1 MIIYMAL
8 RFKNFCERE
17 HMANQRFTIPTYD
30 MVGPIVGPQGSHL
43 KVLEELV
50 TVDILHRDT
59 IVDITGSEESVQ
71 VAMEVLDVLLYLFKN
86 HIKITDHHVRTAT
99 TMILKGE
106 KESLFQLYE
115 DTINVTVKGNP
126 IIPKTVGQKQYVDSI
141 RRNTITFGIGPAG
154 TGKTYLAVALAAF
167 YLKNR
172 EVDRIIL
179 TRPAVEAGEKLGYLP
194 GDLQEKVDPYLRPLY
209 DALHDMFGVERV
221 QKMLL
226 QGTIEV
232 APLAYM
238 RGRTL
243 ERSFVILD
251 EGQNT
256 TPEQM
261 KMFLTR
267 IGFGSKVVVTGDQ
280 SQKDLPAGQTSGL
293 DTALKVLSGIDDI
306 GICTLTNKDVV
317 RHPLVQKIVEA
328 YDKFEKK
335 SGRRKTAK
343 S

>member
-1 MIIYMAL
+1 
-8 RFKNFCERE
+8 
-17 HMANQRFTIPTYD
+17 MANQRFTIPTYD
-30 MVGPIVGPQGSHL
+30 MVGPIVGPQGSHM

-71 VAMEVLDVLLYLFKN
+71 VAMEVLDILLYLFKN

-115 DTINVTVKGNP
+115 DTINVTVKGN
-126 IIPKTVGQKQYVDSI
+126 
-141 RRNTITFGIGPAG
+141 
-154 TGKTYLAVALAAF
+154 
-167 YLKNR
+167 
-172 EVDRIIL
+172 RIIL

-267 IGFGSKVVVTGDQ
+267 LGYQSKMVVNGDPTQ
-280 SQKDLPAGQTSGL
+280 IDLPPKITSGL
-293 DTALKVLSGIDDI
+293 IEAEQVLQRIKGIRCIYFSDQ
-306 GICTLTNKDVV
+306 DVV
-317 RHPLVQKIVEA
+317 RHDLVGRIVKA
-328 YDKFEKK
+328 YEEYQLLEKGK
-335 SGRRKTAK
+335 RE
-343 S
+343 

>member
-8 RFKNFCERE
+8 RYKNFCERE
-17 HMANQRFTIPTYD
+17 HMANQKYTIPAYD

-43 KVLEELV
+43 KILEELV

-59 IVDITGSEESVQ
+59 ILDITGSEESVQ

-86 HIKITDHHVRTAT
+86 HIKIADHHVRTAAN
-99 TMILKGE
+99 MILKGE
-106 KESLFQLYE
+106 KEALFQLYE

-154 TGKTYLAVALAAF
+154 TGKTYLAVALGAF

-267 IGFGSKVVVTGDQ
+267 LGYQSKMVVNGDPTQ
-280 SQKDLPAGQTSGL
+280 IDLPPKITSGL
-293 DTALKVLSGIDDI
+293 IEAEQVLQRIKGIRSIYFTDR
-306 GICTLTNKDVV
+306 DVV
-317 RHPLVQKIVEA
+317 RHDLVGRIVKA
-328 YDKFEKK
+328 YEEYQLSEKGK
-335 SGRRKTAK
+335 QE
-343 S
+343 

>member
-17 HMANQRFTIPTYD
+17 HMANHRFTIPTYD
-30 MVGPIVGPQGSHL
+30 MVGPIVGPQGSHM

-115 DTINVTVKGNP
+115 DTINVTVKGNL

-267 IGFGSKVVVTGDQ
+267 LGYQSKMVVNGDPTQ
-280 SQKDLPAGQTSGL
+280 IDLPPKITSGL
-293 DTALKVLSGIDDI
+293 IEAEQVLQRIKGIRCIYFSDQ
-306 GICTLTNKDVV
+306 DVV
-317 RHPLVQKIVEA
+317 RHDLVGRIVKA
-328 YDKFEKK
+328 YEEYQLLEKGK
-335 SGRRKTAK
+335 QE
-343 S
+343 

>member
-8 RFKNFCERE
+8 RYKNFCERE
-17 HMANQRFTIPTYD
+17 HMANQKYTIPTYD

-43 KVLEELV
+43 KILEELV

-86 HIKITDHHVRTAT
+86 HIKIADHHVRTAAN
-99 TMILKGE
+99 MILKGE
-106 KESLFQLYE
+106 KEALFQLYE

-154 TGKTYLAVALAAF
+154 TGKTYLAVALGAF

-267 IGFGSKVVVTGDQ
+267 LGYQSKMVVNGDPTQ
-280 SQKDLPAGQTSGL
+280 IDLPPKITSGL
-293 DTALKVLSGIDDI
+293 IEAEQVLQRIKGIRSIYFTDR
-306 GICTLTNKDVV
+306 DVV
-317 RHPLVQKIVEA
+317 RHDLVGRIVKA
-328 YDKFEKK
+328 YEEYQLSEKGK
-335 SGRRKTAK
+335 QE
-343 S
+343 

>member
-1 MIIYMAL
+1 
-8 RFKNFCERE
+8 
-17 HMANQRFTIPTYD
+17 MANQRFTIPTYD
-30 MVGPIVGPQGSHL
+30 MVGPIVGPQGSHM

-86 HIKITDHHVRTAT
+86 HIKIADHHVRTAAN
-99 TMILKGE
+99 MILKGE
-106 KESLFQLYE
+106 KEALFQLYE

-154 TGKTYLAVALAAF
+154 TGKTYLAVALGAF

-267 IGFGSKVVVTGDQ
+267 LGYQSKMVVNGDPTQ
-280 SQKDLPAGQTSGL
+280 IDLPPKITSGL
-293 DTALKVLSGIDDI
+293 IEAEQVLQRIKGIRSIYFTDR
-306 GICTLTNKDVV
+306 DVV
-317 RHPLVQKIVEA
+317 RHDLVGRIVKA
-328 YDKFEKK
+328 YEEYQLSEKGK
-335 SGRRKTAK
+335 QE
-343 S
+343 

>member
-30 MVGPIVGPQGSHL
+30 MVGPIVGPQGSHM

-115 DTINVTVKGNP
+115 DTINVTVKGNL

-179 TRPAVEAGEKLGYLP
+179 TRPAVEAGKARVFARRFTR
-194 GDLQEKVDPYLRPLY
+194 KSRPL
-209 DALHDMFGVERV
+209 F
-221 QKMLL
+221 
-226 QGTIEV
+226 
-232 APLAYM
+232 
-238 RGRTL
+238 
-243 ERSFVILD
+243 
-251 EGQNT
+251 
-256 TPEQM
+256 
-261 KMFLTR
+261 
-267 IGFGSKVVVTGDQ
+267 
-280 SQKDLPAGQTSGL
+280 TSSL
-293 DTALKVLSGIDDI
+293 
-306 GICTLTNKDVV
+306 
-317 RHPLVQKIVEA
+317 
-328 YDKFEKK
+328 
-335 SGRRKTAK
+335 
-343 S
+343 

>member
-17 HMANQRFTIPTYD
+17 HMANHRFTIPTYD
-30 MVGPIVGPQGSHL
+30 MVGPIVGPQGSHM

-267 IGFGSKVVVTGDQ
+267 LGYQSKMVVNGDPTQ
-280 SQKDLPAGQTSGL
+280 IDLPPKITSGL
-293 DTALKVLSGIDDI
+293 IEAEQVLQRIKGIRSIYFTDR
-306 GICTLTNKDVV
+306 DVV
-317 RHPLVQKIVEA
+317 RHDLVGRIVKA
-328 YDKFEKK
+328 YEEYQLSEKGK
-335 SGRRKTAK
+335 QE
-343 S
+343 

>member
-30 MVGPIVGPQGSHL
+30 MVGPIVGPQGSHM

-126 IIPKTVGQKQYVDSI
+126 IIPKTLGQKQYVDSI

-267 IGFGSKVVVTGDQ
+267 LGYQSKMVVNGDPTQ
-280 SQKDLPAGQTSGL
+280 IDLPPKITSGL
-293 DTALKVLSGIDDI
+293 IEAEQVLQRIKGIRSIYFTDR
-306 GICTLTNKDVV
+306 DVV
-317 RHPLVQKIVEA
+317 RHDLVGRIVKA
-328 YDKFEKK
+328 YEEYQLSEKGK
-335 SGRRKTAK
+335 QE
-343 S
+343 

>member
-30 MVGPIVGPQGSHL
+30 MVGPIVGPQGSHM

-71 VAMEVLDVLLYLFKN
+71 VAVEVLDVLLYLFKN

-99 TMILKGE
+99 NMILKGE

-115 DTINVTVKGNP
+115 DTINVTIKGNP
-126 IIPKTVGQKQYVDSI
+126 IIPKTLGQKQYVDSI

-267 IGFGSKVVVTGDQ
+267 LGYQSKMVVNGDPTQ
-280 SQKDLPAGQTSGL
+280 IDLPPKITSGL
-293 DTALKVLSGIDDI
+293 IEAEQVLQRIKGILSIYFTDQ
-306 GICTLTNKDVV
+306 DVV
-317 RHPLVQKIVEA
+317 RHDLVGRIVKA
-328 YDKFEKK
+328 YEEYQLSEKGK
-335 SGRRKTAK
+335 QE
-343 S
+343 

>member
-30 MVGPIVGPQGSHL
+30 MVGPIVGPQGSHM

-115 DTINVTVKGNP
+115 DTINVTVKGNL

-267 IGFGSKVVVTGDQ
+267 LGYQSKMVVNGDPTQ
-280 SQKDLPAGQTSGL
+280 IDLPPKITSGL
-293 DTALKVLSGIDDI
+293 IEAEQVLQRIKGIRCIYFSDQ
-306 GICTLTNKDVV
+306 DVV
-317 RHPLVQKIVEA
+317 RQDLVGRMVKA
-328 YDKFEKK
+328 YEEYQLLEKGK
-335 SGRRKTAK
+335 QE
-343 S
+343 

>member
-1 MIIYMAL
+1 
-8 RFKNFCERE
+8 
-17 HMANQRFTIPTYD
+17 MANQRFTIPTYD

-59 IVDITGSEESVQ
+59 TIDVTGAEADVQ
-71 VAMEVLDVLLYLFKN
+71 VAIEVLDVLLYLFKN
-86 HIKITDHHVRTAT
+86 HIKITDHHVRTTAS
-99 TMILKGE
+99 MILKDE
-106 KESLFQLYE
+106 KEALFQLYE

-154 TGKTYLAVALAAF
+154 TGKTYLAVALGAF

-267 IGFGSKVVVTGDQ
+267 LGYQSKMVVNGDPTQ
-280 SQKDLPAGQTSGL
+280 IDLPPKITSGL
-293 DTALKVLSGIDDI
+293 IEAEQVLKRIKGIRAIYFSDQ
-306 GICTLTNKDVV
+306 DVV
-317 RHPLVQKIVEA
+317 RHDLVGRIVKA
-328 YDKFEKK
+328 YEEYQLSEKGK
-335 SGRRKTAK
+335 RE
-343 S
+343 

>member
-1 MIIYMAL
+1 M
-8 RFKNFCERE
+8 RTT
-17 HMANQRFTIPTYD
+17 AN
-30 MVGPIVGPQGSHL
+30 
-43 KVLEELV
+43 
-50 TVDILHRDT
+50 
-59 IVDITGSEESVQ
+59 
-71 VAMEVLDVLLYLFKN
+71 
-86 HIKITDHHVRTAT
+86 
-99 TMILKGE
+99 MILKGE
-106 KESLFQLYE
+106 KEALFQLYE

-154 TGKTYLAVALAAF
+154 TGKTYLAVALGAF

-267 IGFGSKVVVTGDQ
+267 LGYQSKMVVNGDPTQ
-280 SQKDLPAGQTSGL
+280 IDLPPKMTSGL
-293 DTALKVLSGIDDI
+293 IEAEQVLQRIKGIRSIYFSDQ
-306 GICTLTNKDVV
+306 DVV
-317 RHPLVQKIVEA
+317 RHDLVGRIVKA
-328 YDKFEKK
+328 YEEYQLSEKGK
-335 SGRRKTAK
+335 ES
-343 S
+343 

>member
-1 MIIYMAL
+1 
-8 RFKNFCERE
+8 
-17 HMANQRFTIPTYD
+17 MANQRFTIPTYD
-30 MVGPIVGPQGSHL
+30 MVGPIVGPQGSHM
-43 KVLEELV
+43 KVLEKLV

-71 VAMEVLDVLLYLFKN
+71 VAMEVLDLLLYLFKN

-154 TGKTYLAVALAAF
+154 TGKTYLSVALAAF

-267 IGFGSKVVVTGDQ
+267 LGYQSKMVVNGDPTQ
-280 SQKDLPAGQTSGL
+280 IDLPPKITSGL
-293 DTALKVLSGIDDI
+293 IEAEQVLQRIKGIRSIYFTDR
-306 GICTLTNKDVV
+306 DVV
-317 RHPLVQKIVEA
+317 RHDLVGRIVKA
-328 YDKFEKK
+328 YEEYQLLEKGK
-335 SGRRKTAK
+335 RE
-343 S
+343 

>member
-30 MVGPIVGPQGSHL
+30 MVGPIVGPQGSHM

-126 IIPKTVGQKQYVDSI
+126 IIPKTVGQKQYIDSI

-267 IGFGSKVVVTGDQ
+267 LGYQSKMVVNGDPTQ
-280 SQKDLPAGQTSGL
+280 IDLPPKITSGL
-293 DTALKVLSGIDDI
+293 IEAEQVLQRIKGIRCIYFSDQ
-306 GICTLTNKDVV
+306 DVV
-317 RHPLVQKIVEA
+317 CHDLVGRIVKA
-328 YDKFEKK
+328 YEEYQLSEKGK
-335 SGRRKTAK
+335 QE
-343 S
+343 

>member
-8 RFKNFCERE
+8 RYKNFCERE
-17 HMANQRFTIPTYD
+17 HMANQKYTIPTYD

-43 KVLEELV
+43 KILEELV

-154 TGKTYLAVALAAF
+154 TGKTYLAVALGAF

-267 IGFGSKVVVTGDQ
+267 LGYQSKMVVNGDPTQ
-280 SQKDLPAGQTSGL
+280 IDLPPKITSGL
-293 DTALKVLSGIDDI
+293 IEAEQVLQRIKGIRSIYFTDR
-306 GICTLTNKDVV
+306 DVV
-317 RHPLVQKIVEA
+317 RHDLVGRIVKA
-328 YDKFEKK
+328 YEEYQLSEKGK
-335 SGRRKTAK
+335 QE
-343 S
+343 

>member
-30 MVGPIVGPQGSHL
+30 MVGPIVGPQGSHM

-71 VAMEVLDVLLYLFKN
+71 VAMEVLDILLYLFKN

-267 IGFGSKVVVTGDQ
+267 LGYQSKMVVNGDPTQ
-280 SQKDLPAGQTSGL
+280 IDLPPKITSGL
-293 DTALKVLSGIDDI
+293 IEAEQVLQRIKGIRSIYFTDR
-306 GICTLTNKDVV
+306 DVV
-317 RHPLVQKIVEA
+317 RHDLVGRIVKA
-328 YDKFEKK
+328 YEEYQLSEKGK
-335 SGRRKTAK
+335 QE
-343 S
+343 

>member
-30 MVGPIVGPQGSHL
+30 MVGPIVGPQGSHM

-59 IVDITGSEESVQ
+59 IVDITGSKESVQ

-86 HIKITDHHVRTAT
+86 HIKITDHHVRTASN
-99 TMILKGE
+99 MILKGE
-106 KESLFQLYE
+106 KEILFQLYE

-267 IGFGSKVVVTGDQ
+267 LGYQSKMVVNGDPTQ
-280 SQKDLPAGQTSGL
+280 IDLPPKITSGL
-293 DTALKVLSGIDDI
+293 IEAEQVLQRIKGIRSIYFTDR
-306 GICTLTNKDVV
+306 DVV
-317 RHPLVQKIVEA
+317 RHDLVGRIVKA
-328 YDKFEKK
+328 YEEYQLSEKGK
-335 SGRRKTAK
+335 QE
-343 S
+343 